1 MFRIN
6 SFIKK
11 KAYCQINLSFLF
23 FVITGK
29 LITNLKFSIFIK
41 KKKKKKKKK
50 KRTNRH
56 EKYFRS
62 TNIETLLKFE
72 TKFTKQISTI
82 HNQFLAFKLTWL
94 ASKDNL

>member
-29 LITNLKFSIFIK
+29 VITNFKLEIIIK
-41 KKKKKKKKK
+41 KKKKKKKEEE
-50 KRTNRH
+50 
-56 EKYFRS
+56 EK
-62 TNIETLLKFE
+62 
-72 TKFTKQISTI
+72 
-82 HNQFLAFKLTWL
+82 NQ
-94 ASKDNL
+94 

>member
-29 LITNLKFSIFIK
+29 VITNFKFAIMIK
-41 KKKKKKKKK
+41 KKKKKKEEE
-50 KRTNRH
+50 
-56 EKYFRS
+56 EK
-62 TNIETLLKFE
+62 
-72 TKFTKQISTI
+72 
-82 HNQFLAFKLTWL
+82 NQ
-94 ASKDNL
+94 

>member
-29 LITNLKFSIFIK
+29 VITNFKFAIMIK
-41 KKKKKKKKK
+41 KKKKKKRRRRKEPIDMK
-50 KRTNRH
+50 N
-56 EKYFRS
+56 
-62 TNIETLLKFE
+62 TLDLP
-72 TKFTKQISTI
+72 I
-82 HNQFLAFKLTWL
+82 
-94 ASKDNL
+94 